1 MVCRM
6 LGFDGALDATRE
18 ARFGQGSGDILHV
31 NCWGTED
38 SLADCFDLWPDSSCG
53 HHRDASAVCYS
64 GVRLVSGSN
73 DAEGRV
79 EVLYDGSWGTVC
91 DDNWDLR
98 DARVVCRMLG
108 FDGALDAPGSARFGQ
123 GGGRSLLVYVECDG
137 TEDNLADC
145 AHAWVGRYKCSHAED
160 AGAVCY
166 SGDNLADCAH
176 AGIERYS
183 CSLIKDA
190 GAICY
195 SGNHPNPFHARLVGG
210 SNDAEGR
217 VEVLNSG
224 SWRTI
229 CDNWWD
235 LRDARVVCRML
246 GFDGAL
252 DAPGSAWFGQGS
264 GRILLKYVNCDGT
277 EDNLADCAH
286 SGIGLY
292 SCSHT
297 RDAGAICY
305 SGTHP
310 NPFQVH
316 LVGGSNDAEGRVEVM
331 YDGSWGTIC
340 DYRWDLRDARVVCRM
355 LGFDGALNAT
365 GSARFGQGSGG
376 IFLAYVGCEGTE
388 DNLAGCSHRGIGD
401 HDYCGHSRDAGAICY
416 SGAHPNPF
424 QIRLANG
431 SNDAEGRVEVQY
443 DGSWGTI
450 CNSWWDLRDARVVCR
465 MLGFDGALDAPRSAK
480 FGQGSGRVL
489 LSYVG
494 CDGTEDNLADCAHA
508 GIERYL
514 CRQTRDAGAI
524 CYSGIHPK
532 PFQVRLVGGS
542 NDAEG
547 RVELNHNGSWGTIC
561 DYLWDLRDARVVCR
575 MAGFDGALDAPGSAR
590 FGQGSGRILLKYVT
604 CDGNEENLVD
614 CAHAGIERYSC
625 SHTRDS
631 GVICYSGIHPKPFQ
645 VRLVGGSND
654 AEGRVELKHN
664 GSWGTICDDLWDLRD
679 ARVVCKMGG
688 FDGAL
693 DAPRSARFGQ
703 GSGRSL
709 LKYVNCD
716 GTEDNLADCAHAGIG
731 RYICSHTRDAGAV
744 CYSGAAPGSAR
755 FGAGSGE
762 ILFDDVGCKGT
773 EDALAEC
780 YHRGLGINNCE
791 HDRDAGV
798 ICFTGDPF
806 KVRLT
811 DGANDSEG
819 RVEVMYNGSW
829 GTVCDNGWD
838 TNDARVV
845 CRMLGFDGA
854 LAATVSARFVRL
866 IGGTNDAEGR
876 VEILHDGSWGTV
888 CDDSWDLK
896 DAEVVCKMLSF
907 EGALDAPLGARF
919 GKGSGSIFLDEV
931 QCHGTETDIER
942 CDHDG
947 IGINNCAHNEDASV
961 ICIQKDPFQVRLV
974 GGSNDAKGRVEVMYD
989 GSWGTICDGDWDLR
1003 DARVV
1008 CRMLGFDGALDAPR
1022 SARFD
1027 PFQVRLGGGSN
1038 DAKGRVEVL
1047 YDGSWGT
1054 ICDGGW
1060 DLRDARVVCRMLGY
1074 DGALDAPISARFGQG
1089 SGRILLANVNCKGI
1103 EDNLADCAHA
1113 GIGDYT
1119 SCGHEKDAG
1128 VICYSGVRLV
1138 GGSNDAEGRV
1148 EVLHEGSWGTIC
1160 DDWWDLRDAR
1170 VVCRMLGF
1178 DGTLEAKG
1186 SARFSQGSGDILLDD
1201 VGCDGTEDNLADC
1214 AHLGIRVH
1222 NCGHGEDA
1230 GTICYSGKRLSAV
1243 VSSRKQKSQV
1253 ALTVNKNTTGEQV
1266 HIRGDSGQNATHEY
1280 MDMNTIRE
1288 RLPSSKDEDI
1298 DGYLLP
1304 TATTPEPRVYMEIGT
1319 TTADEARVQTN
1330 AKMAVTGV
1338 SLGDDKVKVARSS
1351 PDMQYDII
1359 PDYTNITTA

>member
-1 MVCRM
+1 
-6 LGFDGALDATRE
+6 
-18 ARFGQGSGDILHV
+18 
-31 NCWGTED
+31 
-38 SLADCFDLWPDSSCG
+38 
-53 HHRDASAVCYS
+53 
-64 GVRLVSGSN
+64 
-73 DAEGRV
+73 
-79 EVLYDGSWGTVC
+79 
-91 DDNWDLR
+91 
-98 DARVVCRMLG
+98 
-108 FDGALDAPGSARFGQ
+108 
-123 GGGRSLLVYVECDG
+123 
-137 TEDNLADC
+137 
-145 AHAWVGRYKCSHAED
+145 
-160 AGAVCY
+160 
-166 SGDNLADCAH
+166 
-176 AGIERYS
+176 
-183 CSLIKDA
+183 
-190 GAICY
+190 
-195 SGNHPNPFHARLVGG
+195 
-210 SNDAEGR
+210 
-217 VEVLNSG
+217 
-224 SWRTI
+224 
-229 CDNWWD
+229 
-235 LRDARVVCRML
+235 
-246 GFDGAL
+246 
-252 DAPGSAWFGQGS
+252 
-264 GRILLKYVNCDGT
+264 
-277 EDNLADCAH
+277 
-286 SGIGLY
+286 
-292 SCSHT
+292 
-297 RDAGAICY
+297 
-305 SGTHP
+305 
-310 NPFQVH
+310 
-316 LVGGSNDAEGRVEVM
+316 
-331 YDGSWGTIC
+331 
-340 DYRWDLRDARVVCRM
+340 
-355 LGFDGALNAT
+355 
-365 GSARFGQGSGG
+365 
-376 IFLAYVGCEGTE
+376 
-388 DNLAGCSHRGIGD
+388 
-401 HDYCGHSRDAGAICY
+401 
-416 SGAHPNPF
+416 
-424 QIRLANG
+424 
-431 SNDAEGRVEVQY
+431 
-443 DGSWGTI
+443 
-450 CNSWWDLRDARVVCR
+450 

-798 ICFTGDPF
+798 ICFTGAPFLVKLVNGSTDLEGRVEVLYDGFWGTVCDHEWDLRDARVVCKMLGFDGALTAPGSAAFGQDPF

-1022 SARFD
+1022 SARFGQGSGRILLNWVACDGTEDQLADCGHQGIGDFSSCGHARDAGAICYSGD
-1027 PFQVRLGGGSN
+1027 PFQVRLGDGSN

-1074 DGALDAPISARFGQG
+1074 DGVLDAPISARFGQG

-1119 SCGHEKDAG
+1119 SCGHAKDAG

-1186 SARFSQGSGDILLDD
+1186 SARFGQGSGDILLDD